1 MNLFAGGDG
10 ASPLGGAL
18 DIIGSLVGGG
28 SPGGSSGTQSTSSK
42 GKSPSISK
50 SNIDIFQT
58 IFDRIRC
65 IAEFQMIYYL

>member
-42 GKSPSISK
+42 GTVK
-50 SNIDIFQT
+50 
-58 IFDRIRC
+58 
-65 IAEFQMIYYL
+65 EFLQINPLRLLLQLGVMHNFKMNYYF

>member
-28 SPGGSSGTQSTSSK
+28 SPGGSSGAQSTSSK
-42 GKSPSISK
+42 GTI
-50 SNIDIFQT
+50 NEFFQ
-58 IFDRIRC
+58 INSQSLLKWIHKMGH
-65 IAEFQMIYYL
+65 I

>member
-42 GKSPSISK
+42 GTVK
-50 SNIDIFQT
+50 
-58 IFDRIRC
+58 
-65 IAEFQMIYYL
+65 EFLQINLVSLLLNYSENNM

>member
-42 GKSPSISK
+42 GTVKEFLQINPLSYFL
-50 SNIDIFQT
+50 NYT
-58 IFDRIRC
+58 IRC
-65 IAEFQMIYYL
+65 NA

>member
-42 GKSPSISK
+42 GTVK
-50 SNIDIFQT
+50 
-58 IFDRIRC
+58 
-65 IAEFQMIYYL
+65 EFLQINPLRLLLQLGVMHNFKMIYYF

>member
-28 SPGGSSGTQSTSSK
+28 SPGGASGTQSTSSK
-42 GKSPSISK
+42 GTVKEFLQINPLRL
-50 SNIDIFQT
+50 NT
-58 IFDRIRC
+58 VRC
-65 IAEFQMIYYL
+65 NA

>member
-42 GKSPSISK
+42 GNVKEMLPLNALS
-50 SNIDIFQT
+50 
-58 IFDRIRC
+58 
-65 IAEFQMIYYL
+65 

>member
-28 SPGGSSGTQSTSSK
+28 SPGGSSGSQSTSSK
-42 GKSPSISK
+42 GTVKEFLQINPLSLLL
-50 SNIDIFQT
+50 NYT
-58 IFDRIRC
+58 IRC
-65 IAEFQMIYYL
+65 NA

>member
-42 GKSPSISK
+42 GTVKEFLQINPLSLLL
-50 SNIDIFQT
+50 NYT
-58 IFDRIRC
+58 IRC
-65 IAEFQMIYYL
+65 NA

>member
-28 SPGGSSGTQSTSSK
+28 SPSGSSGTQSTSSK
-42 GKSPSISK
+42 GTVKEFLQINPLRLL
-50 SNIDIFQT
+50 FT
-58 IFDRIRC
+58 VRC
-65 IAEFQMIYYL
+65 NA